1 MRDASGVLAG
11 RRRPKAYLHRQALR
25 GPMRPADIL
34 QSYAIVM
41 TTGLVLGLLAGGF
54 PILTKEISMAS
65 LAVLMTLSLSTVRI
79 GDARLKEHLG
89 HSVIS
94 LLLNYGALS
103 FLILAMGLAFSKE
116 LWPGW
121 VLMAAA
127 PSAISIVPFTS
138 VFGGK
143 TTKALFSTAVNYVA
157 ALALMPLMT
166 VLLIGSAVDVTSLVE
181 SLLILIVL
189 PMLASRAVAKVSMG
203 KRTNTALI
211 NLSFAVLIFA
221 VAGANRSAFLGDP
234 LIVLAISGAAAIRTF
249 GIGFGTELAL
259 KRAKVV
265 KSERTAYV
273 LFASYKNLG
282 LTATLAIALFPRI
295 AAVPATICI
304 VFEVVWVIF
313 LTRYYRS
320 VSE

>member
-1 MRDASGVLAG
+1 
-11 RRRPKAYLHRQALR
+11 
-25 GPMRPADIL
+25 MRPADIL
-34 QSYAIVM
+34 QSYSIVM
-41 TTGLVLGLLAGGF
+41 ISGLVLGLLAGGF

-65 LAVLMTLSLSTVRI
+65 LAVLMTLSLSTVRL
-79 GDARLKEHLG
+79 GDAHFKDHIG
-89 HSVIS
+89 HSAWS

-103 FLILAMGLAFSKE
+103 LLILAIGLAFSGD

-157 ALALMPLMT
+157 ALAIMPAMT
-166 VLLIGSAVDVTSLVE
+166 ILLIGSGVDISGLIE

-189 PMLASRAVAKVSMG
+189 PMIASRAVARIELG
-203 KRTNTALI
+203 KRTNTAFI
-211 NLSFAVLIFA
+211 NLSFAILIFA
-221 VAGANRSAFLGDP
+221 VAGANRSAFFGDP
-234 LIVLAISGAAAIRTF
+234 LIIAAISGAAMVRTF
-249 GIGFGTELAL
+249 GSGLGTEFLL
-259 KRAKVV
+259 RKRGMP
-265 KSERTAYV
+265 KSERVAYV

-282 LTATLAIALFPRI
+282 LTATMAIALFQPI
-295 AAVPATICI
+295 VAVPATICI
-304 VFEVVWVIF
+304 VFEVVWVIY
-313 LTRYYRS
+313 LTRYYQG